1 MPPSVLLT
9 HTAPPL
15 FFTCTL
21 SLSVALLER
30 VLGAGGSDHF
40 TLSINESLSC
50 PDKNNCFTLADGAD
64 GKIVVTGSTA
74 SELTGGL
81 GVYLREYCGMTI
93 GWVRGGGSN
102 TFIPKT
108 WPSVFGASG
117 TDTNTSTHG
126 SSAGTDASGA
136 ARLLVRSRS
145 VPYSHVT
152 QVCTHSYTLV
162 WHDWLQWE
170 RFIDWMAL
178 AGHNSIVA
186 PTGQE
191 EVQYKVRGVR
201 VCMLI
206 NHLGIPNPLFIIGPA
221 AGQEPTRTV
230 HTSLLLLLTGV
241 CNGNFSNDG
250 IMPYRIKGV
259 DRTLWG

>member
-1 MPPSVLLT
+1 MRFFLHAMTLALITRSAAAGAVPSFPSHLVGEVDAVT
-9 HTAPPL
+9 
-15 FFTCTL
+15 
-21 SLSVALLER
+21 ALLER
-30 VLGAGGSDHF
+30 VLGAGGSEHF
-40 TLSINESLSC
+40 TLLINQSLSC
-50 PDKNNCFTLADGAD
+50 PEKNNCFTLEDGAD
-64 GKIVVTGSTA
+64 GKIMITGSTA

-108 WPSVFGASG
+108 WPSIFSASD
-117 TDTNTSTHG
+117 TDTSTDTSTDTAG
-126 SSAGTDASGA
+126 SSTGTDASGA
-136 ARLLVRSRS
+136 ARVVIRSRS

-191 EVQYKVRGVR
+191 EVQYKVRGTI
-201 VCMLI
+201 VCILMNRSASYLSS
-206 NHLGIPNPLFIIGPA
+206 LSSIIGKLP
-221 AGQEPTRTV
+221 R
-230 HTSLLLLLTGV
+230 
-241 CNGNFSNDG
+241 
-250 IMPYRIKGV
+250 
-259 DRTLWG
+259 